1 VPDPLD
7 AEELLVVGLDVLEL
21 QHTPRLVTL
30 PPPSL
35 VTLPPPDAVE
45 IVIEDIELVL
55 TVGKEIA
62 LVLKLTT
69 LP

>member
-1 VPDPLD
+1 M
-7 AEELLVVGLDVLEL
+7 LEL

-45 IVIEDIELVL
+45 VVIDEIELVL
-55 TVGKEIA
+55 ILGNETAI
-62 LVLKLTT
+62 VLKLTT